1 MEIRV
6 FIRGRQEVCPVSISV
21 LIRGKAGGSE
31 STEGDTKTELIELIG
46 AMRFED
52 GERGHEPGNTGSLEK
67 RERAKNEFLPDASR
81 KNAANTLILDYQ
93 PPKP

>member
-6 FIRGRQEVCPVSISV
+6 FIRGRQEACPVSISV

-31 STEGDTKTELIELIG
+31 STEGDMKTELIG
-46 AMRFED
+46 VMRFED

-67 RERAKNEFLPDASR
+67 RERARNKILPHASR
-81 KNAANTLILDYQ
+81 KNAGDTLILDYQ
-93 PPKP
+93 PPEQ